1 MKRNHYE
8 TLQIRP
14 DAEQE
19 VVDAVYRR
27 LCRKYHPDVN
37 ADKSAVRRMHQLTE
51 AHSVLGDPEKRRLY
65 DAQLA
70 HEPKTPPVT
79 SSGAAEDDRRPE
91 HVLSHYFDHVRDQ
104 EWHKAYL
111 LLTAED
117 RGRIGLADFIDW
129 QEAVCA
135 LYAIGDMRVSV
146 FRTHRDASGPVTVDL
161 LAEGMEIDLKQ
172 DAARVITTLKTV
184 RRENGVWRVR
194 LGYED
199 VRGFAARFRLLA
211 ETRHPRVVGRDTL
224 MEMAEEEAYRTRRFG
239 HPLSLVAF
247 SPLLPETGD
256 AAGLWRER
264 VLRWMAV
271 ASGRLRRTDRLCWLE
286 GEAGVLLLPD
296 TTLRQAHVAA
306 RKWEEALRAIAAEEM
321 ATLSLVWCASDY
333 TGLAVS
339 DWFDLLMR
347 SLDRKR
353 EHQVQRT
360 EESAASRG

>member
-1 MKRNHYE
+1 MRRNHYE

-37 ADKSAVRRMHQLTE
+37 ADKSAVRRMHQITE
-51 AHSVLGDPEKRRLY
+51 AYSVLGDPEKRRLY

-70 HEPKTPPVT
+70 HEPKAPVT
-79 SSGAAEDDRRPE
+79 RAAAVADEVQQPE
-91 HVLSHYFDHVRDQ
+91 LVLSRYFDHVRDQ
-104 EWHKAYL
+104 QWHKAYL

-117 RGRIGLADFIDW
+117 RGRISLADFIDW

-172 DAARVITTLKTV
+172 DVARAVSTLKTV
-184 RRENGVWRVR
+184 HRENGAWRVR

-247 SPLLPETGD
+247 APIQPRSEEH
-256 AAGLWRER
+256 AGLWQER
-264 VLRWMAV
+264 TLRWMAV
-271 ASGRLRRTDRLCWLE
+271 ASNHLRRTDRLCWLE

-306 RKWEEALRAIAAEEM
+306 RKWEESLRAIAAEEM
-321 ATLSLVWCASDY
+321 TPLSVVWCASDY
-333 TGLAVS
+333 TGLAVT
-339 DWFDLLMR
+339 DWFELLMN
-347 SLDRKR
+347 SLHRK
-353 EHQVQRT
+353 QAQRADSPPAT
-360 EESAASRG
+360 PD